1 MIFGEPAL
9 KDSGKPFYCAPY
21 RLDLSLEMGRVRTRK
36 VKVLA
41 REILKTFPDRVTTDF
56 ELNKKLVG
64 EVLVGRVSKKLRN
77 KVAGYLTALAKKL
90 EAEKREAEEVG
101 EEVTA

>member
-1 MIFGEPAL
+1 MIFGELAL
-9 KDSGKPFYCAPY
+9 KDSGKPFYYAPY

-41 REILKTFPDRVTTDF
+41 REILKTFPGRVTTDF

-64 EVLVGRVSKKLRN
+64 EVLVGRVSKKPRN

-90 EAEKREAEEVG
+90 EAEKREAEEVK
-101 EEVTA
+101 EEATA